1 MYTRHHIFLLIWE
14 DNRNWGDTRARQMKR
29 QKEIVN
35 IQLHLQSVYSAFNAR
50 YKDQAPKWH
59 TAKRNQTPNVHNLRV
74 RALCEKLVKICGLG
88 EHLPE
93 SGGEFNVM

>member
-1 MYTRHHIFLLIWE
+1 M
-14 DNRNWGDTRARQMKR
+14 
-29 QKEIVN
+29 
-35 IQLHLQSVYSAFNAR
+35 AFNAR